1 MDRRHIILTSAAC
14 LLAIACSKEQ
24 DRPGTIAGDE
34 PVHAI
39 EKVNSTKRITKFYT
53 SFDSSDDTRVYIDA
67 DQKVR
72 WNKDDLVSIFNMTTD
87 NNPWKFDGK
96 TGARAG
102 GFDEYGDDHTAEGD
116 GIGNI
121 YAVYPYRQGTWISAG
136 EVLNVDFPET
146 QHYAEGSL
154 GPGANIMVSKTQDEY
169 LSFKNAGGYM
179 VLQLYGA
186 AVKVGSV
193 SLMSNEGEIIAGEA
207 NITFGSDGIPSTSL
221 TNQGSSQIT
230 LVCDEP
236 VTLGTSQ
243 TDFTEFWFVI
253 PPVTFSKG
261 FKVTVTGTNGKT
273 CEKATGKKITI
284 ARNEINTMAPL
295 EVVLSGNNQIGDG
308 EEEDG
313 GDY

>member
-1 MDRRHIILTSAAC
+1 MNRRHIILTGFAC

-24 DRPGTIAGDE
+24 DRPDAITVDE
-34 PVHAI
+34 PGNAV
-39 EKVNSTKRITKFYT
+39 EKVKGTQRITKFYA
-53 SFDSSDDTRVYIDA
+53 SFDSSDDTRVFIDA
-67 DQKVR
+67 DHKVR

-87 NNPWKFDGK
+87 NNPWKFDGE

-102 GFDEYGDDHTAEGD
+102 GFDEYGEGHTSGGD
-116 GIGNI
+116 GIGSI
-121 YAVYPYRQGTWISAG
+121 YAVYPYLQGTRISAG
-136 EVLNVDFPET
+136 EVLAVDFPET
-146 QHYAEGSL
+146 QHYAEGSF
-154 GPGANIMVSKTQDEY
+154 GPGANIMVSRTQDEY

-179 VLQLYGA
+179 VLKLYGA
-186 AVKVGSV
+186 GVKVGSV
-193 SLMSNEGEIIAGEA
+193 SLTANEGEAIAGEA
-207 NITFGSDGIPSTSL
+207 QITFDSDGIPSTSL
-221 TNQGSSQIT
+221 VNQGSSRID

-236 VTLGTSQ
+236 VTLGTSS

-273 CEKATGKKITI
+273 CEKSTGKKIVI
-284 ARNEINTMAPL
+284 ARNEISSMVPF
-295 EVVLSGNNQIGDG
+295 EVVLSGNNQIDDG